1 MSAVFLDFEGFQNP
15 RWQILS
21 CDARRRHRQKKLFSV
36 SFAITELWIYDQ
48 REGDEGQWL
57 IDESKVERTSHL
69 QLVTSRIKR
78 KME

>member
-48 REGDEGQWL
+48 REGDEGQ
-57 IDESKVERTSHL
+57 
-69 QLVTSRIKR
+69 
-78 KME
+78 